1 MKTRQFVFKFEYFYL
16 ILLKYNSTGNNFW
29 QIWSNTKMYN
39 WLDTSS
45 IFNIQDVEKIK
56 PYFPT
61 NIDSA
66 FQDNDNNVIIIK
78 GPQYISI
85 PAHRFPVSI
94 TITIKLWIFTILS
107 TTLYFT

>member
-1 MKTRQFVFKFEYFYL
+1 
-16 ILLKYNSTGNNFW
+16 
-29 QIWSNTKMYN
+29 MYN

-45 IFNIQDVEKIK
+45 IFNIQDVDKIN
-56 PYFPT
+56 PNFPT
-61 NIDSA
+61 NIDAA

-94 TITIKLWIFTILS
+94 TIKLSIFRNHS
-107 TTLYFT
+107 TNLYFI